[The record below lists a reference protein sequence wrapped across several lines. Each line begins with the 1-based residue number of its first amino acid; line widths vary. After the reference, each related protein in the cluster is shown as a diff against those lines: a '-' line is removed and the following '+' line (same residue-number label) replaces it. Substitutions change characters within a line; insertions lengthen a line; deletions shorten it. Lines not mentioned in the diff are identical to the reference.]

1 MDNRTRALPVIE
13 VANPC
18 SREWAKM
25 HGVNGGRFCE
35 HCQRVVHDL
44 SAMTSDE
51 VADLV
56 CRDAGRL
63 CVRFEREEDGSV
75 RTLDYQQRHPHQGRT
90 RRWLIVAILTSLAT
104 TVAGFAMRR
113 KPAPPSVV
121 MGDMIVTM
129 PPRAGLPSANR
140 GL

>member
-1 MDNRTRALPVIE
+1 MENRPRALPVIE
-13 VANPC
+13 VAEPC
-18 SREWAKM
+18 PMDWGKM
-25 HGVNGGRFCE
+25 RGAQGGRFCE

-44 SAMTSDE
+44 SVMTSDE

-63 CVRFEREEDGSV
+63 CVRFERTEDGSV

-104 TVAGFAMRR
+104 TVAGFAIRR

-121 MGDMIVTM
+121 MGDMIVAM
-129 PPRAGLPSANR
+129 PPRAALPSAKG